1 MAVLNIYNY
10 NVEYKCDPNAIGYAE
25 VNIDFQKCHDYI
37 MSKFPQLD
45 TLLEIV
51 NYQFPKTIQ
60 EFSEFALK
68 IIDLAQGLYFGY
80 HWYKDFEIQ
89 ELVDRYPIM
98 TTYFEELLQGQ
109 HFGVLKDQYGRYE
122 LPHSIHYAKDEDF
135 KRDLDLKNNAICS
148 CFVERVACELE
159 SRIDIIEMFKQ
170 GMIE

>member
-60 EFSEFALK
+60 EFSDFALK

-122 LPHSIHYAKDEDF
+122 LPHSIHYATDEEFKKHKDL
-135 KRDLDLKNNAICS
+135 RNNAICS

>member
-25 VNIDFQKCHDYI
+25 VKIDFKKCHDYI
-37 MSKFPQLD
+37 MNKFPQLD

-60 EFSEFALK
+60 EFSDFALK
-68 IIDLAQGLYFGY
+68 IIDLAQCLYFGY

-89 ELVDRYPIM
+89 ALVDHYPIM

-122 LPHSIHYAKDEDF
+122 LPHSIHYATDEEFKKHKDL
-135 KRDLDLKNNAICS
+135 RNNAICS

-159 SRIDIIEMFKQ
+159 SRIDILEMFKQ
-170 GMIE
+170 SMIK